1 MEICCALHGLGRFAV
16 GVLILIR
23 LHDLGIATD
32 LRTTGVTNTLQPIST
47 SVIPDVSEDEP
58 DLASLAG
65 LECAVDNGDI
75 TPVIGSELLHE

>member
-1 MEICCALHGLGRFAV
+1 MRRRAYGVQQAGAPSSVPGLVADVRLAYGRS
-16 GVLILIR
+16 R
-23 LHDLGIATD
+23 P
-32 LRTTGVTNTLQPIST
+32 RSES

-75 TPVIGSELLHE
+75 TPVIGGELLHE